1 MIPILQ
7 VDEVV
12 SINKRYR
19 SEYAD
24 KVKAR
29 KVRLAG
35 NHDEEERSNKRGW
48 ATWYMGRGGVLGC
61 MHAT

>member
-1 MIPILQ
+1 VQLSSHLCLTPAACLQ

-19 SEYAD
+19 QEYAD

-29 KVRLAG
+29 KVC
-35 NHDEEERSNKRGW
+35 
-48 ATWYMGRGGVLGC
+48 V
-61 MHAT
+61 